1 MTGIGATTPAW
12 LAVAPMLAIG
22 FASGFISPAA
32 TSPALGTVD
41 RRRAGVA
48 AAALNAARQSGSA
61 LGVAI
66 FGACIATLQPF
77 PAAMR
82 VALGIA
88 TGLSARRRDVV
99 DHGEADT
106 GIRRT
111 GRAAANRHAPVTH
124 APAGARAAARR
135 AVIVSTPPV
144 AHATY
149 IATLTNWHRLPA
161 STNRCQMPCPWR
173 MRSSLMKK

>member
-1 MTGIGATTPAW
+1 MTAMVALGGLGSGKLVARFGARGTMCAAFGLYAAGALGMTGIGATTPAW

-88 TGLSARRRDVV
+88 TGLSAL
-99 DHGEADT
+99 
-106 GIRRT
+106 
-111 GRAAANRHAPVTH
+111 AAATWWIT
-124 APAGARAAARR
+124 ARP
-135 AVIVSTPPV
+135 T
-144 AHATY
+144 
-149 IATLTNWHRLPA
+149 PA
-161 STNRCQMPCPWR
+161 SGEPAAPLQTATRR
-173 MRSSLMKK
+173 